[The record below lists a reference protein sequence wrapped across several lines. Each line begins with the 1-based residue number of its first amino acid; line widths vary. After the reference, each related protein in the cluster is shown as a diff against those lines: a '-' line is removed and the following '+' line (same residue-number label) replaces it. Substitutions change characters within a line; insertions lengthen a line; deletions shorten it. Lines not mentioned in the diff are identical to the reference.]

1 MRNPSPNTLYESVRP
16 NIRTGDVIAFSGKG
30 LVSDLIK
37 LVTKSPISHVAIV
50 MGVGMGSDGGAHD
63 PRLMLCESTTQCSDP
78 DAEFGEIVKGVQY
91 HFLSQR
97 IERYEGDVYW
107 LKLRPPQL
115 HAPDDGG
122 SDGDYN
128 VGGMCNWLAST
139 HAERIPY
146 DTAQAMGSGVDLFDR
161 LGIGCSHPD
170 FSKLFCS
177 ELVVK
182 ALQIAGAA
190 PPTINP
196 SECTPADVCGL
207 GCLYPMQA
215 IKRPPT
221 QNQQVA
227 A

>member
-1 MRNPSPNTLYESVRP
+1 MRSPSPNTLYESVRP

-50 MGVGMGSDGGAHD
+50 IGMGMGSDPHD

-78 DAEFGEIVKGVQY
+78 DAVSGEIIKGVQY
-91 HFLSQR
+91 QFLSQR
-97 IERYEGDVYW
+97 IERYDGDVYW

-115 HAPDDGG
+115 HAPDDAGNT
-122 SDGDYN
+122 GDYSW
-128 VGGMCNWLAST
+128 GGMCNWLAST
-139 HAERIPY
+139 HAARIPY

-161 LGIGCSHPD
+161 LGIGCGHPD

-190 PPTINP
+190 PESMNP
-196 SECTPADVCGL
+196 SECTPADVCQL

-215 IKRPPT
+215 IKRHPSAAKA
-221 QNQQVA
+221 VA
-227 A
+227 